1 MKPRAWDAVRRFS
14 GKSEG
19 KQNRSVTHEGGG
31 VDEKGFRSGKK
42 VSGKI
47 TLTNSSMLGIDLS
60 DLLFPFISLKAEN
73 GRQLPFCILHKA
85 NSTGC

>member
-1 MKPRAWDAVRRFS
+1 
-14 GKSEG
+14 
-19 KQNRSVTHEGGG
+19 

-60 DLLFPFISLKAEN
+60 DLLFPFIFPKS
-73 GRQLPFCILHKA
+73 
-85 NSTGC
+85 